1 MLNVR
6 LLKNARSDLKYIN
19 NNELY
24 TFSLSHTLSI
34 YYLDAICSFIPKN
47 ACSSLRYSAALA
59 NGFIKGIE
67 DVKWIHKNNQTFKA
81 TQRELALAKFTF
93 VVLRC
98 PYTRVA
104 SSFLNKIVDRKLNFS
119 NKDGASIKVNFSE
132 FLQIIKSQN
141 RSERDEHWRNQTDF
155 LHYDLYDEYYSIEA
169 FKEAVSALSKKG
181 FNVIDTR
188 NQLNHDLS
196 KFEKIDGEFSF
207 VKQDEIQ
214 KMKED
219 GFVPS
224 YKSLFGISEIELVRE
239 IYRDDI
245 ELYIRK
251 FGDKNLLFK

>member
-1 MLNVR
+1 MPNIR

-24 TFSLSHTLSI
+24 KFSLNHTLSI
-34 YYLDAICSFIPKN
+34 YSLDAICSFIPKN
-47 ACSSLRYSAALA
+47 ACSSLRYSVALA
-59 NGFIKGIE
+59 NGFIKSIE
-67 DVKWIHKNNQTFKA
+67 DIKWIHKNNQTFKS
-81 TQRELALAKFTF
+81 TQRELALANFTF

-98 PYTRVA
+98 PYRRVA
-104 SSFLNKIVDRKLNFS
+104 SSFLNKIVDRKLNFN

-155 LHYDLYDEYYSIEA
+155 LHYEEYDEYYSIET
-169 FKEAVSALSKKG
+169 FKEAVNSLNKKG
-181 FNVIDTR
+181 FDVIDTR

-196 KFEKIDGEFSF
+196 KLEKIDGEFSF
-207 VKQDEIQ
+207 VKQNEIQ

-219 GFVPS
+219 GYVPS
-224 YKSLFGISEIELVRE
+224 YKSLFGVSEIDLVRE

-245 ELYIRK
+245 ELYSSK